1 MAKILAI
8 IKGMKG
14 TKVMKKKKK
23 KKKRVGKIQ
32 VIISK
37 TKEKSNSN
45 HIPKMRSLR
54 VNNNKVIELFIYY
67 L

>member
-8 IKGMKG
+8 TKGMKG
-14 TKVMKKKKK
+14 TKVM

-37 TKEKSNSN
+37 TKKKSNSN
-45 HIPKMRSLR
+45 HIPKMSSLR
-54 VNNNKVIELFIYY
+54 VNNNKVIELCIYY